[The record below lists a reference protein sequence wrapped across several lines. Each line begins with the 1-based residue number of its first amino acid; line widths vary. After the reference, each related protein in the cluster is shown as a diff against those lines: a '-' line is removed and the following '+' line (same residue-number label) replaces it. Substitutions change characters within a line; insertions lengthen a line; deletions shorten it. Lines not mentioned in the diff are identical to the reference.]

1 MFCDSFVSSMTKLAG
16 SSKKPAL
23 PKPLKVP
30 AAKSASKAKMQ
41 ALARAVMS
49 ALQKQKMY
57 GKMR

>member
-1 MFCDSFVSSMTKLAG
+1 MTKLAG
-16 SSKKPAL
+16 SAKKLAL

-41 ALARAVMS
+41 AIARSIMS

>member
-1 MFCDSFVSSMTKLAG
+1 MTKLAG
-16 SSKKPAL
+16 SAKKLVL

-30 AAKSASKAKMQ
+30 AAKSASKTKMQ
-41 ALARAVMS
+41 ALTRAVMS